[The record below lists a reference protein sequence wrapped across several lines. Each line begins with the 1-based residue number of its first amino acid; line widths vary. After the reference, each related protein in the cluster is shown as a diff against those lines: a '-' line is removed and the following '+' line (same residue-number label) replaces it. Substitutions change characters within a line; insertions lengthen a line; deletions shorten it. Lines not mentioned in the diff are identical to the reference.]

1 MAHVKLKGA
10 SVTLKQEFIKVGS
23 TAPQFTLI
31 DQQLKECSLKDL
43 GKKKKLLYI
52 VPSLDTE
59 VCLLST
65 KHLNTIA
72 KEHSHVQIV
81 VISADLPF
89 AQKRACGIEKLDN
102 IKTLSMMKDKAFAQ
116 DYGVLIADGP
126 LAGLCARAVVVL
138 DENNKVLY
146 TQLVSEITEEPKYEP
161 TLAALKA

>member
-1 MAHVKLKGA
+1 MAHVKLKGNP
-10 SVTLKQEFIKVGS
+10 VTLKQEFIKVGS
-23 TAPQFTLI
+23 VAPHFTLI

-65 KHLNTIA
+65 KHLNTVA
-72 KEHSHVQIV
+72 KENAHLQIV

-102 IKTLSMMKDKAFAQ
+102 IKTLSMMRDKSFAQ
-116 DYGVLIADGP
+116 NYGVLIVDGP
-126 LAGLCARAVVVL
+126 LTGLCARAIIVL
-138 DENNKVLY
+138 DEQNKVLY
-146 TQLVSEITEEPKYEP
+146 TQLVGEITEEPKYEP
-161 TLAALKA
+161 ALAALKT